1 MKKIPCKTCQELSW
15 TSSEGFSYRVKIT
28 TSAFQSLKTK
38 EITMMPVKP
47 LKNYYPNHK
56 YTHINAF
63 SSLKITTVASMKP
76 SSMQNLIQLFVRTGY
91 LSGIKTTLSCPSET
105 RSSCRPWVTAVWIIA
120 GPVTSLSELGNTV
133 WGLKNTFLYVWL
145 IFHLVVSTWACS
157 TQAVWAKQYKS
168 NIPCTCPFGGPF
180 SYAWKWE
187 MGEVISAAAPMRWGE
202 GSQDVE
208 VHKGKSS
215 ISSSSNKYYF
225 YCLKFYGKH
234 EGIIK
239 N

>member
-1 MKKIPCKTCQELSW
+1 MKKIPCKTCPELSW
-15 TSSEGFSYRVKIT
+15 TSSEGFSYRVKIR
-28 TSAFQSLKTK
+28 TSALQSLKTK

-120 GPVTSLSELGNTV
+120 GPVTSLSELGDAV

-157 TQAVWAKQYKS
+157 TQAVWTKQVQHSLYMS
-168 NIPCTCPFGGPF
+168 LWWPLQLCLEVRNGG
-180 SYAWKWE
+180 SHLCCSSHE
-187 MGEVISAAAPMRWGE
+187 MGGRQPRCGSAQGE
-202 GSQDVE
+202 ELYLLQLQQILFLLF
-208 VHKGKSS
+208 K
-215 ISSSSNKYYF
+215 I
-225 YCLKFYGKH
+225 LW
-234 EGIIK
+234 
-239 N
+239 